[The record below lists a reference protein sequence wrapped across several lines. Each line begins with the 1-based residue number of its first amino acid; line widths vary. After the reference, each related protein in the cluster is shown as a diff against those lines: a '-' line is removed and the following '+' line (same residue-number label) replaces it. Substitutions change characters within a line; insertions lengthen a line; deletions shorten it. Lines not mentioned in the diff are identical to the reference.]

1 MPNDDKAGPDK
12 PGNDQPGNDNKVL
25 PVVLLDEH
33 RGMAAQKA
41 TDERR
46 HSSAVEADQETLR
59 RGREELEEV
68 LFAGPARGWL
78 DVAQRAAYLLKQ
90 YAGEPQQ
97 DPRYRRMISGVLD
110 DLTRLSAEAPNSDTE
125 KS

>member
-1 MPNDDKAGPDK
+1 VPNDKSDAD
-12 PGNDQPGNDNKVL
+12 NPGNDNEVP
-25 PVVLLDEH
+25 PVVVLDQH

-59 RGREELEEV
+59 RDRAELEEV

-78 DVAQRAAYLLKQ
+78 DVAERAAYLLKQ
-90 YAGEPQQ
+90 YAEEPQAQ
-97 DPRYRRMISGVLD
+97 DPRYQRMIAGVLD
-110 DLTRLSAEAPNSDTE
+110 DLTRLSAAAPNDDTE
-125 KS
+125 QR